1 MADTRDSRHVDT
13 TTSYGIEEYLPDPE
27 KKAGIGLALSGGGFR
42 ATLFHLGAVRRL
54 NELGVLTKIET
65 FTSVS
70 GGSVTNA
77 LLARHSVEHPDAWS
91 VPGRPIEAFDDEV
104 ARPLREFC
112 RNDIRTSAVLT
123 RFLPWNW
130 FSPGTSIEALAR
142 RLASGPA
149 GRHHLSEIP
158 ERPRFVFCSTDLV
171 FRDQWVFDAGRRAI
185 GSKEAGFGGLTEY
198 WTIARAAAASGCFP
212 IAFAA
217 MPVPYEPTRRP
228 GTYEGADR
236 EDLLRKLQL
245 TDGGLY
251 DNMAIEPIWKD
262 HAAVLAS
269 DASPSFS
276 YAPRWFGQLWLAL
289 RYPVTLLEQ
298 GVDIRRRWLV
308 ASFIRGDPE
317 GSYWGIASDPA
328 NYDFDPKAYDPPVYA
343 YKTDLIRD
351 VISQIRIDFDAFSE
365 PEIAVIENHGYL
377 MAEIAVR
384 RHAAEL
390 VDGPWP
396 RPEVP
401 HGDWMDEDRVRGAL
415 RGSEKT
421 KLLGRKR

>member
-1 MADTRDSRHVDT
+1 
-13 TTSYGIEEYLPDPE
+13 
-27 KKAGIGLALSGGGFR
+27 
-42 ATLFHLGAVRRL
+42 
-54 NELGVLTKIET
+54 
-65 FTSVS
+65 
-70 GGSVTNA
+70 
-77 LLARHSVEHPDAWS
+77 
-91 VPGRPIEAFDDEV
+91 VPGRTIEGFDDEI
-104 ARPLREFC
+104 ATPLRDFC
-112 RNDIRTSAVLT
+112 RNDIRTSAVLK

-130 FSPGTSIEALAR
+130 PRPGTSIEALAH

-149 GRHHLSEIP
+149 GLRRLSQLP

-171 FRDQWVFDAGRRAI
+171 FRDQWTFDAGRRKI
-185 GSKEAGFGGLTEY
+185 GSDKAGFAALTDH

-217 MPVPYEPTRRP
+217 MRVPYEPTRRP
-228 GTYEGADR
+228 GTYDGPDR
-236 EDLLRKLQL
+236 ESLLRKLQV
-245 TDGGLY
+245 TDGGLF
-251 DNMAIEPIWKD
+251 DNMAIEPIWRD
-262 HAAVLAS
+262 HRAVLAS

-298 GVDIRRRWLV
+298 GVDIRKRWLV
-308 ASFIRGDPE
+308 SSFMRGDLE
-317 GSYWGIASDPA
+317 GSYWGIASEPA
-328 NYDFDPKAYDPPVYA
+328 NYDFDRDAYDPPLCVYSER
-343 YKTDLIRD
+343 LIRD
-351 VISQIRIDFDAFSE
+351 VISQIRIDFDAFSK
-365 PEIAVIENHGYL
+365 PEIAVLENHGYL
-377 MAEIAVR
+377 LTEIAVR

-401 HGDWMDEDRVRGAL
+401 HPEWMDGDDVRKAL